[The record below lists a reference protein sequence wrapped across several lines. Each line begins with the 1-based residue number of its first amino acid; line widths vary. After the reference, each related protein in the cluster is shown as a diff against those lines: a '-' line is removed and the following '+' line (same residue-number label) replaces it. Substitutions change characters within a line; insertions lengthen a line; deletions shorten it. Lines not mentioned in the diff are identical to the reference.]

1 MPPAGPAQPPYGSA
15 PANPEQPA
23 FPPAGQAQPVAQQ
36 SASGPSAFT
45 PSAPQVG
52 GPGLAQPAPAPRT
65 PASRRRTVIAL
76 IVVAALLLGAVGATI
91 GALNRDV
98 YSAAGFVR
106 TYLGHLAAR
115 DAAAA
120 LAVPGVAVSA
130 KQLAADELP
139 ADASDALL
147 RRAALGT
154 LTDIELVSDTDRGNG
169 RHEVRYSYNAG
180 GVFGESTFDVESAGT
195 RFPLIPAW
203 RFHTSPLSVVN
214 LTVEHS
220 TSFRANGFA
229 VDTRQVAPEGEKP
242 AFNNV
247 VNLQVFTP
255 GRYTFDHESDLLT
268 ASPDKLLVEKPAAVD
283 EATVTTAPTDAFIEA
298 VQKAVDDQLDACAE
312 QTVLLPTGC
321 PFGTTIDDRVQGEA
335 AWSLTEYPEIEIE
348 AGEDAWSIPSTPG
361 TAQIE
366 VTVQSLF
373 DGSVKQLNDDVDF
386 DMVGSVFVT
395 GDQKVTVVTEPAPT
409 SRRN

>member
-1 MPPAGPAQPPYGSA
+1 MPPAGPPQPPYGSA
-15 PANPEQPA
+15 P
-23 FPPAGQAQPVAQQ
+23 G
-36 SASGPSAFT
+36 SGPSASA

-52 GPGLAQPAPAPRT
+52 GPGLAQPAPAPAPRT

-154 LTDIELVSDTDRGNG
+154 LTDIEFVSDTDRGNG

-220 TSFRANGFA
+220 TSFRANGFD
-229 VDTRQVAPEGEKP
+229 VDTRQVAPKGEKP
-242 AFNNV
+242 AFDNV

-283 EATVTTAPTDAFIEA
+283 EATVTTTPTDAFVDA

-335 AWSLTEYPEIEIE
+335 AWSMTEYPEIEIE

-373 DGSVKQLNDDVDF
+373 DGSVKQLDDDVDF

-395 GDQKVTVVTEPAPT
+395 GDQKVTVVTEPAPS